1 MPVYSLRVQ
10 VGHLVMFPLVDCPAF
25 VALCWHAL
33 LSNLHLH
40 LPASGRHQDFLL
52 LQQQTHLNQFSPKTC
67 TSHKADSYRQ
77 RMEKKSKKFSSERK
91 RTDRWNDQK
100 VIYSLV

>member
-67 TSHKADSYRQ
+67 TSHKADSYNRQ
-77 RMEKKSKKFSSERK
+77 RMEKKKAKRFLLRGRGLTDGMTRK
-91 RTDRWNDQK
+91 
-100 VIYSLV
+100 